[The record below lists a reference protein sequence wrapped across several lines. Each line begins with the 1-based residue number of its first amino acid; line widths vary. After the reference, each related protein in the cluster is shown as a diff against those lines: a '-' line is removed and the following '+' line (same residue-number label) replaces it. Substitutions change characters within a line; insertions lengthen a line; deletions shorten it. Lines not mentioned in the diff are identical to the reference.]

1 MAKRICDPT
10 SGKIG
15 NQVYQGGRFGQ
26 VVRTR
31 AIPTNPKTTDQTLAR
46 SILTTCAKAWK
57 ALTEAQRLLWNA
69 AATTVKSSPRLGMS
83 GILDGE
89 QLFVRL
95 NANLLTIG
103 GDMVD
108 TPPAIPD
115 IPPIPVSGLVITNA
129 AGVITLKL
137 TTTGTPADGTMLR
150 VSKPFSPGVYRT
162 PELNYV
168 GTLASPVNNQ
178 IDISTVYKAK
188 YGSPAVGSKVWV
200 SVNSN
205 VNGYVDSPIVFVA
218 TVPTAT

>member
-15 NQVYQGGRFGQ
+15 NQVYQGGKFGQ

-31 AIPTNPKTTDQTLAR
+31 AIPTNPKTTDQTNAR
-46 SILTTCAKAWK
+46 AILTTCAKAWK
-57 ALTEAQRLLWNA
+57 TISEANRLLWNA

-89 QLFVRL
+89 QLFVQV
-95 NANLLTIG
+95 NANRLTVG
-103 GDMVD
+103 NDLGE
-108 TPPAIPD
+108 TPPPVPE
-115 IPPIPVSGLVITNA
+115 IPPIPVTGLTITNT

-137 TTTGTPADGTMLR
+137 TTTGTPVDATMLR
-150 VSKPFSPGVYRT
+150 VSKSKSPGVYRT

-168 GTLASPVNNQ
+168 GTLDSPTNNA

-188 YGSPAVGSKVWV
+188 YGSPAVGNKVWV

-205 VNGYVDSPIVFVA
+205 VEGYVDTPLVFSA
-218 TVPTAT
+218 TVPAAT